1 MTLETDI
8 MFVVSVPVLSVQ
20 MTVVQPK
27 VSTEGRDR
35 TIAFSRAIL
44 FVPRAKHLTFFM
56 IMHKLAFVEKKNHE
70 KRVNKIV
77 RCDNSR

>member
-1 MTLETDI
+1 VTFEIDI

-44 FVPRAKHLTFFM
+44 FVPSAKHLKFCM
-56 IMHKLAFVEKKNHE
+56 IMH
-70 KRVNKIV
+70 
-77 RCDNSR
+77 